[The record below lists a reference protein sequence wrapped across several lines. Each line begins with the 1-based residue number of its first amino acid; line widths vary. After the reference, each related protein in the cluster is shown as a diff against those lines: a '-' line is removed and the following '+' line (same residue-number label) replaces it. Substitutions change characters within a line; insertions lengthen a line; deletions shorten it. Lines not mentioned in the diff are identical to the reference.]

1 MIYLDKRA
9 NKPLYEQ
16 LYEDLREDIIQGTLK
31 KNTALSS
38 VRVMAKELQV
48 SRNTIDRAYQQLLAE
63 GYIRSIPGSGYYIED
78 ISNEYFNQYNI
89 QQKKQTPSSANK
101 FKERLSYDFEY
112 SSIDSDMFPWEKWR
126 KYMQNAILEEASY
139 SAIPYEINK
148 GSEALRRSLC
158 RYLEAK
164 RGVKCKPEQVI
175 ICAGTQF
182 AIDIVTNLLSNK
194 EYQVAYEEPGY
205 DAMRKIF
212 LQKGYDLTTISV
224 LEDGIDIDALEAS
237 PCNLLYITPS
247 HQFPTGVV
255 TSITK
260 RNKILRWADQ
270 KDAYIIEND
279 YDSEFRYGTMP
290 IPALQSLDTGD
301 RVIYMGTLAKVL
313 SPSVRCAYL
322 ILPESLLD
330 SYEERYKYYNSAL
343 PTYNQSA
350 LAQFIDDG
358 LLEKHIRKLVLANE
372 RKYNILDSSI
382 REFTDDKVRIF
393 KQPSGVHTLM
403 QIRGCINQEEMIKQ
417 MRQESIGIYGTKPY
431 WYDQSKADE
440 EIFLM
445 GFNAI
450 KEDKIRPG
458 CKKIGEVLSRKISC
472 IA

>member
-1 MIYLDKRA
+1 M
-9 NKPLYEQ
+9 
-16 LYEDLREDIIQGTLK
+16 
-31 KNTALSS
+31 
-38 VRVMAKELQV
+38 
-48 SRNTIDRAYQQLLAE
+48 
-63 GYIRSIPGSGYYIED
+63 
-78 ISNEYFNQYNI
+78 
-89 QQKKQTPSSANK
+89 QT
-101 FKERLSYDFEY
+101 R
-112 SSIDSDMFPWEKWR
+112 
-126 KYMQNAILEEASY
+126 ASY
-139 SAIPYEINK
+139 Y
-148 GSEALRRSLC
+148 LRWH
-158 RYLEAK
+158 
-164 RGVKCKPEQVI
+164 P
-175 ICAGTQF
+175 IC
-182 AIDIVTNLLSNK
+182 IDIVTNLLSNK

-212 LQKGYDLTTISV
+212 LQKGYNLTTISV

-237 PCNLLYITPS
+237 PCNLLYVTPS

-330 SYEERYKYYNSAL
+330 NYEERYKFYNSAL

-431 WYDQSKADE
+431 WYD
-440 EIFLM
+440 
-445 GFNAI
+445 
-450 KEDKIRPG
+450 
-458 CKKIGEVLSRKISC
+458 
-472 IA
+472 